1 MKADPR
7 EGSQIR
13 AGRAGRRRRARQN
26 REKIWSQLP
35 LRSRKLFADGEVT
48 PGEAA
53 DLLRLVANTAQ
64 ADVARLE
71 ERLEKL
77 EVALAKMARGK
88 GRSSPGRWGCYHPH
102 PPQTRTCGFPASG
115 SSRERFAPDGAFVG
129 DLFDHPSD
137 DAGRD
142 LLVEEDGRPQS
153 IWLSVV
159 GSWTGSWG
167 PESPR
172 LFQANGSL
180 LMAPPFP
187 PSGPGEPGSPLSQVI

>member
-1 MKADPR
+1 MTTPTLLSL
-7 EGSQIR
+7 GSIR
-13 AGRAGRRRRARQN
+13 ARSATFPRFSSGSTSDQHLRA
-26 REKIWSQLP
+26 
-35 LRSRKLFADGEVT
+35 SRFST
-48 PGEAA
+48 PSSTCISSMLG
-53 DLLRLVANTAQ
+53 
-64 ADVARLE
+64 
-71 ERLEKL
+71 
-77 EVALAKMARGK
+77 
-88 GRSSPGRWGCYHPH
+88 SSPGRWGCYHPH

-142 LLVEEDGRPQS
+142 SLVEEGGRPQS

-159 GSWTGSWG
+159 GSWTGSRG

>member
-1 MKADPR
+1 VNHPK
-7 EGSQIR
+7 GIR
-13 AGRAGRRRRARQN
+13 VTHDLACGAFFRAASIRD
-26 REKIWSQLP
+26 S
-35 LRSRKLFADGEVT
+35 T
-48 PGEAA
+48 Y
-53 DLLRLVANTAQ
+53 Q
-64 ADVARLE
+64 A
-71 ERLEKL
+71 
-77 EVALAKMARGK
+77 
-88 GRSSPGRWGCYHPH
+88 SSPGRWGCYHPH

-142 LLVEEDGRPQS
+142 SLVEEGGRPQS

-159 GSWTGSWG
+159 GSWTGSRG

>member
-1 MKADPR
+1 MSQGEFRKVGWVWTKTGWKRAPKRLAAVKKAPMPR
-7 EGSQIR
+7 
-13 AGRAGRRRRARQN
+13 AT
-26 REKIWSQLP
+26 WLMP
-35 LRSRKLFADGEVT
+35 TLRISAT
-48 PGEAA
+48 PY
-53 DLLRLVANTAQ
+53 
-64 ADVARLE
+64 
-71 ERLEKL
+71 
-77 EVALAKMARGK
+77 RG
-88 GRSSPGRWGCYHPH
+88 SSPGRWGCYHPH

-115 SSRERFAPDGAFVG
+115 SSQERFAPDGAFVG

-142 LLVEEDGRPQS
+142 SLVEEGGRPQS

-159 GSWTGSWG
+159 GSWTGSRG

-187 PSGPGEPGSPLSQVI
+187 PSGPASPVPRFHR